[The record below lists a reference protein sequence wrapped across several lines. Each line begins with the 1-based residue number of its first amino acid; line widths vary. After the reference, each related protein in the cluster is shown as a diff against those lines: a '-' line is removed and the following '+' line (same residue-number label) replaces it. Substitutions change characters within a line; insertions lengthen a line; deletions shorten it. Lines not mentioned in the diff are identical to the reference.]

1 MWARTKPFLK
11 PGSAACL
18 AVAMTACAT
27 HPTSVEPSVEPP
39 RESRPAAPPP
49 ALPSATRGEFTIQ
62 AYMLDAWNAV
72 GQIVVR
78 TPGVVYLGRAQMLGL
93 YSIRYRDRPLLIL
106 TRSLPLS
113 DTLRTTTTLVTATS
127 ADGRPIDSD
136 VAAELLALLQRELPL
151 EIERVRAKQAEE
163 RRTRPHRR

>member
-1 MWARTKPFLK
+1 MWACTKSLLK
-11 PGSAACL
+11 PGLAACL
-18 AVAMTACAT
+18 GVAMAACAT
-27 HPTSVEPSVEPP
+27 HPPSVEPP
-39 RESRPAAPPP
+39 RESRPAAPTPAQPP
-49 ALPSATRGEFTIQ
+49 ATRGEFTIQ

-113 DTLRTTTTLVTATS
+113 DTIRETTTLVTAAS
-127 ADGRPIDSD
+127 AEGKPIDSD
-136 VAAELLALLQRELPL
+136 VAAELLAVLQRDLPL
-151 EIERVRAKQAEE
+151 EVERVRAKQAEE
-163 RRTRPHRR
+163 KRAMPRRR